1 MTGSAKIEIVDCVFE
16 QVHLQSI
23 VVERSRE
30 LEMVGNQFG
39 GSAVQIL
46 SYRDTS
52 SAIIRC
58 NRVMGSVIRHGCNRT
73 MATIPNNHTIPSK
86 VYTRYQYRTVEELR
100 AVGEE
105 GEGDWLVIFFG
116 VVLLCSIGIYTSY
129 VGYNN
134 WKIFVK
140 LKNGVLAQF
149 RDLIGVGVSNIVE
162 EQTIHKETTVPE
174 PPPPPDSQKVE
185 SSLKSSNTKSA
196 SGRTQVMTP
205 VWLNEIQNN
214 EIFNKQK
221 KISLDSNKKES
232 EGTED
237 RDKSQ
242 QEERVKNG
250 LTFQKGCKEYVY

>member
-86 VYTRYQYRTVEELR
+86 VYTRYQYRTVAVEELR
-100 AVGEE
+100 AVEE
-105 GEGDWLVIFFG
+105 EDERDWLVIFFG
-116 VVLLCSIGIYTSY
+116 AVLLCSI
-129 VGYNN
+129 
-134 WKIFVK
+134 
-140 LKNGVLAQF
+140 
-149 RDLIGVGVSNIVE
+149 
-162 EQTIHKETTVPE
+162 
-174 PPPPPDSQKVE
+174 
-185 SSLKSSNTKSA
+185 
-196 SGRTQVMTP
+196 
-205 VWLNEIQNN
+205 EI
-214 EIFNKQK
+214 
-221 KISLDSNKKES
+221 
-232 EGTED
+232 
-237 RDKSQ
+237 
-242 QEERVKNG
+242 
-250 LTFQKGCKEYVY
+250 